1 VSSAPLIFS
10 DEVHVPPRYSDHAM
24 LAPDK
29 RMQTLHIRLRDH
41 EHPYARAL
49 AQQYAQVSFGCP
61 LHFFIVLQA
70 L

>member
-1 VSSAPLIFS
+1 
-10 DEVHVPPRYSDHAM
+10 M